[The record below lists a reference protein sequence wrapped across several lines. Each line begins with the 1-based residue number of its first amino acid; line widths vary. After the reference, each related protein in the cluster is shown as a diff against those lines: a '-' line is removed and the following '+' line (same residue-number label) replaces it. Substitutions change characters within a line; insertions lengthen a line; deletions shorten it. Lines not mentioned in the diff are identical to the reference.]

1 MIRFFAAKTVFA
13 LCLLILSAK
22 IIQAQSFTKPNG
34 VQVETIIQAD
44 AAAVWAILL
53 RFEDYPNWN
62 PYITKIEG
70 KAEKGKRLHIHI
82 DGKEKDYDFKA
93 KVLEMKPDSAFAWG
107 GGALFFFKARH
118 YFKLEDIGEGKIK
131 FTQGESWRGWFG
143 KSYGKK
149 VYQEAA
155 TNFERMNLKLKEM
168 VEESE

>member
-1 MIRFFAAKTVFA
+1 M
-13 LCLLILSAK
+13 
-22 IIQAQSFTKPNG
+22 
-34 VQVETIIQAD
+34 
-44 AAAVWAILL
+44 
-53 RFEDYPNWN
+53 
-62 PYITKIEG
+62 
-70 KAEKGKRLHIHI
+70 HIHI

-131 FTQGESWRGWFG
+131 LTQGESWRGWFG

-155 TNFERMNLKLKEM
+155 ENFERMNLKLKEM
-168 VEESE
+168 AE

>member
-1 MIRFFAAKTVFA
+1 MMRFLSVKAAFALFLLMFAANFLQGQTFA
-13 LCLLILSAK
+13 
-22 IIQAQSFTKPNG
+22 KPNG
-34 VQVETIIQAD
+34 VQMETMI
-44 AAAVWAILL
+44 AAEPSEIWAILL

-62 PYITKIEG
+62 PYITSIEG

-93 KVLEMKPDSAFAWG
+93 KVLEMNPDSAFAWG

-118 YFKLEDIGEGKIK
+118 YFRLEQIAPGQTK
-131 FTQGESWRGWFG
+131 FTQGESWRGLFG

-155 TNFERMNLKLKEM
+155 ANFERMNLKLKEL
-168 VEESE
+168 VE